1 MKNSDKIL
9 FAIVAGVIVL
19 VVVAFVVAF
28 TRPEPTYQSEDSPEG
43 ITHNYLLALQQKD
56 YERAYRYLSPDLRH
70 YPPDIDK
77 FMADVQSQDYNFRFD
92 QNSVTL
98 EIVSSE
104 VNGNTA
110 TVDVRETRFYQGDLF
125 NSGES
130 SYIFKIRLRRDS
142 SADTWKIFESEAYW
156 VYCWSDTSTDT
167 FCN

>member
-1 MKNSDKIL
+1 MMECASTREKNMKNSDRIL

-56 YERAYRYLSPDLRH
+56 YERAYRYLSPELPH

-92 QNSVTL
+92 QNS
-98 EIVSSE
+98 
-104 VNGNTA
+104 
-110 TVDVRETRFYQGDLF
+110 
-125 NSGES
+125 
-130 SYIFKIRLRRDS
+130 
-142 SADTWKIFESEAYW
+142 
-156 VYCWSDTSTDT
+156 
-167 FCN
+167 